1 MLSFWSLKLGISR
14 ERRTESVGGW
24 EVRLQAGMHLHVGT
38 SDRFCGFPF
47 YREETLRPLGHV
59 DFRDLGN
66 GEFFVP
72 GARGL
77 KGSIGEAS
85 SKGSVALFP
94 AGISLSCGNTGFCA
108 GLPAL
113 KFYGYP

>member
-1 MLSFWSLKLGISR
+1 MWA
-14 ERRTESVGGW
+14 RRTDFAVF
-24 EVRLQAGMHLHVGT
+24 
-38 SDRFCGFPF
+38 RFI
-47 YREETLRPLGHV
+47 EKRPLGHV

-94 AGISLSCGNTGFCA
+94 AGISLSCENTGFCA

-113 KFYGYP
+113 KFDGPINTIHNHAHRT